1 MSSAKFIKLLGFLQ
15 EDLAISKDGIE
26 LALRNLQQNSRDL
39 LPMLLWQYGLVNL
52 SQLDQIFNYLNA
64 NI

>member
-39 LPMLLWQYGLVNL
+39 LPMVLWQYGLVNL

>member
-1 MSSAKFIKLLGFLQ
+1 MSSAKFTKFINFLQ

-39 LPMLLWQYGLVNL
+39 LPMILWQYGLVNL
-52 SQLDQIFNYLNA
+52 SQLDQIFN
-64 NI
+64 